1 MDSRELAF
9 AGAAE
14 QARMLADGT
23 ITAPELL
30 ELYLERIAR
39 LDQDL
44 RSFRVVLADSARQE
58 AGVAQERLNA
68 GERLPLLGVPI
79 AIKDDVDVAGEVTT
93 YGTAAHGPARTQ
105 DAEVVRRLRAA
116 GAVIVGKTSVPEM
129 MLWSFTETIEFG
141 ATRNPWNTDYAPGG
155 SSGGSG
161 AAVAAGLA
169 PMALGSDGMGSIRI
183 PSTWCGLFGIKP
195 QRDRVPLAPH
205 DDAWNGLSVNGPMA
219 RTVEDAALF
228 LDVTAPGGEFL
239 AAAAR
244 PPGRLRIAL
253 STKVPPPLT
262 ARVGKAQ
269 RAAVD
274 EAGALLR
281 ELGHNVTSRD
291 PDYPLSAVFG
301 QALPRYFRGA
311 YDDVKSLPRPER
323 LEARTRGFA
332 RIGRLISDRRMNAI
346 RGAESEVAER
356 VQSIFDDVDVV
367 ITPGTAT
374 GPSRIGAYQRRGA
387 ISTLTL
393 VAQRVPFQA
402 MFNVTGQP
410 AAVVPWGLDGNG
422 VPTSIQLVGKPF
434 DEATLMS
441 LAPRSRRPVR
451 GRIADR
457 RCPNPSPLPTPCGL
471 QSRGPWPSFGSRPE
485 VLGTCASLPLAC
497 AISVRNRT
505 SQISCSTSPGSA
517 GKAANRSIATCASCR
532 SASEPRCSSD
542 STRTEVARAIHCA
555 AFASNRPSTAVRTI
569 SIAPSKSPMRAFSL
583 AMWTSIAS
591 KLLPK

>member
-1 MDSRELAF
+1 
-9 AGAAE
+9 
-14 QARMLADGT
+14 MLADGT

-39 LDQDL
+39 LDREL
-44 RSFRVVLADSARQE
+44 RSFRVVLTDSARQE
-58 AGVAQERLNA
+58 AGVAQDRLNA

-93 YGTAAHGPARTQ
+93 YGSAAHGPARAQ
-105 DAEVVRRLRAA
+105 DAEVVRRLREA
-116 GAVIVGKTSVPEM
+116 GAVILGKTAVPEM
-129 MLWSFTETIEFG
+129 MLWSFTETLAYG
-141 ATRNPWNTDYAPGG
+141 ATRNPWNTDYTPGG

-161 AAVAAGLA
+161 SAVAAGLA

-219 RTVEDAALF
+219 RSVEDAALF

-281 ELGHNVTSRD
+281 ELGHHVTSRD
-291 PDYPLSAVFG
+291 PDYPLSAVYG

-311 YDDVKSLPRPER
+311 YDNVKSLPRPER
-323 LEARTRGFA
+323 LEARTRAFA
-332 RIGRLISDRRMNAI
+332 RIGALITDRRMNAI
-346 RGAESEVAER
+346 RGSESEVAER
-356 VQSIFDDVDVV
+356 VQSIFDDVDLVL
-367 ITPGTAT
+367 TPGTAT
-374 GPSRIGAYQRRGA
+374 GPSRVGAYQRRGA
-387 ISTLTL
+387 LSTLTL

-402 MFNVTGQP
+402 VFNVTGQP
-410 AAVVPWGLDGNG
+410 AAVVPWDLDGKG
-422 VPTSIQLVGKPF
+422 LPTSIQLVGRPF
-434 DEATLMS
+434 DEATLLS
-441 LAPRSRRPVR
+441 LAAQIEQARPW
-451 GRIADR
+451 ADR
-457 RCPNPSPLPTPCGL
+457 RPPV
-471 QSRGPWPSFGSRPE
+471 F
-485 VLGTCASLPLAC
+485 
-497 AISVRNRT
+497 
-505 SQISCSTSPGSA
+505 
-517 GKAANRSIATCASCR
+517 
-532 SASEPRCSSD
+532 
-542 STRTEVARAIHCA
+542 
-555 AFASNRPSTAVRTI
+555 
-569 SIAPSKSPMRAFSL
+569 
-583 AMWTSIAS
+583 
-591 KLLPK
+591 